1 MTRIQTRLL
10 MGAAALAVLIGCATA
25 LSRHEAAG
33 VAMETVVFTPE
44 NWPKALTADIYRPAH
59 PGPHPGL
66 LMVHGGGWE
75 GRSRSDMDRVSLRYA
90 KRGFVVMNV
99 SYRFAPEAQYPAQ
112 VHDLQQ
118 AMRWLH
124 REAQALDLDRERIA
138 AMGYSAGA
146 HLLSLMALAADTQPD
161 LDQPYG
167 GPETRPAAVV
177 AGGSPMDLR
186 KYPGGRL
193 VPQFL
198 GGRIDE
204 IPETFAAASPV
215 TRVHGEAPPFFL
227 FHGGSDR
234 LVTIDHSEDFERA
247 LAQRGVP
254 VSLYRLPWRGH
265 ILAFLTAGSALT
277 EADDFLDKHL
287 SPAESETSVATSPTS
302 DARVAV
308 N

>member
-10 MGAAALAVLIGCATA
+10 VGATALIVLIGCATA

-33 VAMETVVFTPE
+33 VSMETVTYTPDA
-44 NWPKALTADIYRPAH
+44 WPEALTADVYRPTHA
-59 PGPHPGL
+59 GPHPGL
-66 LMVHGGGWE
+66 LVVHGGGWE
-75 GRSRSDMDRVSLRYA
+75 RRSRSDMDRIALRYA
-90 KRGFVVMNV
+90 RRGFVVMNI

-124 REAQALDLDRERIA
+124 REAESLELDPELIA

-146 HLLSLMALAADTQPD
+146 HLVSLMALAAGTQAD
-161 LDQPYG
+161 LDQPHG
-167 GPETRPAAVV
+167 GPETRPVAVV
-177 AGGSPMDLR
+177 AGGAPMDLR

-234 LVTIDHSEDFERA
+234 LVTIDHAEDFERA
-247 LAQRGVP
+247 LARQGVP

-265 ILAFLTAGSALT
+265 ILAFLTAGSALD
-277 EADDFLDKHL
+277 EADDFLDRYL
-287 SPAESETSVATSPTS
+287 TP
-302 DARVAV
+302 DADEADGGAIAGY
-308 N
+308 